1 MPFHLLDV
9 GKQLLCACTL
19 HCNPWFNVVKEQF
32 TKKLSHLLPESQAR
46 FLILDISGF
55 TGEQHCFVLLN
66 KLKKLEVNPN
76 KQKHI
81 LKNGSI

>member
-19 HCNPWFNVVKEQF
+19 HCNPRFNVVKEQF
-32 TKKLSHLLPESQAR
+32 TKKMSHLLPKSQAR

-55 TGEQHCFVLLN
+55 TGEQHRFVLLN
-66 KLKKLEVNPN
+66 KLKKLEVNT
-76 KQKHI
+76 KQTKTHI
-81 LKNGSI
+81 KNGSI